1 MIRYRLAC
9 PKSHEFEAW
18 FPSSE
23 ACDKQIKKKLVACPR
38 CGSTKVAKAIM
49 APSVVT
55 SERKA
60 KRPSRRRGAAD
71 SAPLPA
77 TPSPSP
83 SPSPVAVPTP
93 ASVST
98 HMLTSKQREMLQQ
111 LKAARDKILA
121 DAEYVGPRFAEEAR
135 KIHHEEETGRGIYG
149 EASPDEVK
157 ELASEGIEVFPIP
170 VLPDD
175 HN

>member
-23 ACDKQIKKKLVACPR
+23 SCDNQIKKKLVACPT
-38 CGSTKVAKAIM
+38 CGSTKVTKALM
-49 APSVVT
+49 APNVVT

-60 KRPSRRRGAAD
+60 KRSKRKETRKDTPPAD
-71 SAPLPA
+71 
-77 TPSPSP
+77 TPQSPMGQ
-83 SPSPVAVPTP
+83 TR
-93 ASVST
+93 
-98 HMLTSKQREMLQQ
+98 MLTGPQLEMLQQ
-111 LKAARDKILA
+111 LKAMRDKILA
-121 DAEYVGPRFAEEAR
+121 DAEYVGPRFADEAR
-135 KIHHEEETGRGIYG
+135 KIHNEEVPGRGIYG
-149 EASPDEVK
+149 EASAEDVQ
-157 ELASEGIEVFPIP
+157 ELANEGIEVFPIP

>member
-23 ACDKQIKKKLVACPR
+23 ACDKQIARKLVACPE
-38 CGSTKVAKAIM
+38 CGATKVAKALM

-60 KRPSRRRGAAD
+60 KRPSRPRAPAPESTAAE
-71 SAPLPA
+71 P
-77 TPSPSP
+77 
-83 SPSPVAVPTP
+83 PVPQRQVAQ
-93 ASVST
+93 S
-98 HMLTSKQREMLQQ
+98 MLTGPQRQMLRK
-111 LKAARDKILA
+111 LKELRDKVLA
-121 DAEYVGPRFAEEAR
+121 DAEYVGPRFADEAR
-135 KIHHEEETGRGIYG
+135 KIHHEEVPGRGIYG
-149 EASPDEVK
+149 EASLTEVE
-157 ELASEGIEVFPIP
+157 ELANEGID
-170 VLPDD
+170 VLPVPILPED